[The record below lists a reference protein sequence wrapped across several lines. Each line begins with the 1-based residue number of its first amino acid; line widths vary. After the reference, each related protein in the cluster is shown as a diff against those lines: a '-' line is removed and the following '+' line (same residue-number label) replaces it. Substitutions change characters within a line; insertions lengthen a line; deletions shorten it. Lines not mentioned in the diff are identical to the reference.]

1 MQNLLDVEYF
11 YNRLSALKCRVFASG
26 INAYFEQCE
35 LLILQN
41 EELIDPKYNTA
52 KYITDSTSLVIFAD
66 SGVEQAAMNA
76 YSMHLRRPGLLR
88 ANI

>member
-11 YNRLSALKCRVFASG
+11 YNKLSPMKYQIFASG
-26 INAYFEQCE
+26 INTYFEQCE

-52 KYITDSTSLVIFAD
+52 KYITDNTSLVVFAD
-66 SGVEQAAMNA
+66 SGVE
-76 YSMHLRRPGLLR
+76 
-88 ANI
+88 